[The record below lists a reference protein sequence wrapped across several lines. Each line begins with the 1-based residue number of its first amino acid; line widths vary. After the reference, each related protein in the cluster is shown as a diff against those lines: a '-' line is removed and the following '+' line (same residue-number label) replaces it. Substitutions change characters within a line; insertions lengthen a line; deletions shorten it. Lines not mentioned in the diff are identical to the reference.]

1 MENDKKK
8 IMKIKIGPHRKN
20 RAFNIHID
28 DFDVWSLDYTLA
40 CIIHPALVRL
50 RETKHGYPE
59 LWEDGMVTHHNYD
72 RQLHFDFIDEE
83 VETKYLIEK
92 WNDIMDKMIYSFG
105 QIVEDKLFDITDQKQ
120 LDEIQEG
127 IDLFAKHYTSLWD

>member
-1 MENDKKK
+1 
-8 IMKIKIGPHRKN
+8 MKIKIGPYRKN

-105 QIVEDKLFDITDQKQ
+105 IIVDHHDDWNYMSPQEWDKV
-120 LDEIQEG
+120 QEG
-127 IDLFAKHYTSLWD
+127 LDLFAKHYTSLWD

>member
-50 RETKHGYPE
+50 KETKHGYPE

-83 VETKYLIEK
+83 VETKYLIDK
-92 WNDIMDKMIYSFG
+92 WNVIMDKMIYSFE
-105 QIVEDKLFDITDQKQ
+105 QIVKDKLFDITDQKQ
-120 LDEIQEG
+120 LEEIQEG

>member
-1 MENDKKK
+1 
-8 IMKIKIGPHRKN
+8 MKIKIGPYRKN

-40 CIIHPALVRL
+40 CIIHPALIRL
-50 RETKHGYPE
+50 KETKHGYPE

-83 VETKYLIEK
+83 VETKYLVDK
-92 WNDIMDKMIYSFG
+92 WNTIMDKMIYSFEC
-105 QIVEDKLFDITDQKQ
+105 IKKDDNLEIEDSHFKNVKNYKGKTNDHPGNEYLPPVK
-120 LDEIQEG
+120 
-127 IDLFAKHYTSLWD
+127 KR

>member
-1 MENDKKK
+1 LENDKKK

-40 CIIHPALVRL
+40 CIIHPALIRL
-50 RETKHGYPE
+50 KETKHGYPE

-83 VETKYLIEK
+83 VETQYLIDK
-92 WNDIMDKMIYSFG
+92 WNVIMDKMIYSFE
-105 QIVEDKLFDITDQKQ
+105 QIAGDKLFDITDQKQ